1 MQRSL
6 VHGKRRESG
15 VQVTELETLLHPP
28 SGLLLQHS
36 AKIFVGI
43 FVRLAL
49 RYKWADTCSLFGTTL
64 RRREEMLTR
73 GETDRQFKRLDLPP
87 EEHDS
92 VQGGPHA
99 SLMHVV
105 YQDAQVYPDDLSP
118 CISVLARW

>member
-1 MQRSL
+1 MQQRCSDAA
-6 VHGKRRESG
+6 HH
-15 VQVTELETLLHPP
+15 ETLVITLW
-28 SGLLLQHS
+28 
-36 AKIFVGI
+36 A
-43 FVRLAL
+43 RLAL

-64 RRREEMLTR
+64 RRREEMLTH
-73 GETDRQFKRLDLPP
+73 GETDRQFEWLDLPP

-99 SLMHVV
+99 SVMHVV